1 MITEQHI
8 EEGLS
13 RACVQAI
20 AAKSGLSISIPEL
33 DYGIDG
39 TFNEVSIINGRRCQ
53 SGFSLNYQLKAS
65 IQWEQKK
72 DKIIYDLEAKTY
84 NDLTEMQLNV
94 AVPCILILVTLP
106 KNRERWLECTETR
119 VTIGGGC
126 YWYYPSSLPTPNK
139 SYKRIYI
146 PQQNLLTPESA
157 IALLNKV
164 RTGVKF

>member
-1 MITEQHI
+1 VITEQHI

-20 AAKSGLSISIPEL
+20 AAKSGLIISRTEL

-39 TFNEVSIINGRRCQ
+39 TFSEVSIINERRCQ
-53 SGFSLNYQLKAS
+53 SGFSLHYQLKAS
-65 IQWEQKK
+65 IKWQQKE
-72 DKIIYDLEAKTY
+72 DKIIYSLEAKTY
-84 NDLTEMQLNV
+84 NDLIEMGANG
-94 AVPCILILVTLP
+94 AVPCILILLTLP
-106 KNRERWLECTETR
+106 KNREQWLECVETR

-126 YWYYPSSLPTPNK
+126 YWYYPTGSRTPNEVGK
-139 SYKRIYI
+139 TIYI

-164 RTGVKF
+164 KTGEF

>member
-72 DKIIYDLEAKTY
+72 DKIIYNLEAKTY
-84 NDLTEMQLNV
+84 NDLIEMRANG
-94 AVPCILILVTLP
+94 AVPCILILLTLP
-106 KNRERWLECTETR
+106 KNREQWLECAETR

-126 YWYYPSSLPTPNK
+126 YWYYPNGSRTPNK
-139 SYKRIYI
+139 EGITIHI

-164 RTGVKF
+164 KTGEF